1 MASTEFSAAVFI
13 RTGGSVS
20 FEERP
25 ATSSDLDLQ
34 QAINAANSPDYVPP
48 DDAGLSPR
56 ELILRAKSTRL
67 YNIDGKL
74 VRIPKTIYSD
84 TTLDGYVVRRAV
96 VTVSG
101 SQRVET
107 TTLQAG
113 QLAGFLTPGAV
124 TPFSFKMPDGA
135 GSAIPEGS
143 YMLQEFSFRDQQNG
157 YTDVEV
163 TYRMCQKWELIKL

>member
-1 MASTEFSAAVFI
+1 M
-13 RTGGSVS
+13 
-20 FEERP
+20 
-25 ATSSDLDLQ
+25 
-34 QAINAANSPDYVPP
+34 
-48 DDAGLSPR
+48 
-56 ELILRAKSTRL
+56 
-67 YNIDGKL
+67 
-74 VRIPKTIYSD
+74 
-84 TTLDGYVVRRAV
+84 RRAV

-124 TPFSFKMPDGA
+124 TPVSFKMPDGA

-163 TYRMCQKWELIKL
+163 TYRMYQKWELIKL